1 MRHLNGRGKG
11 ESDYDYKHD
20 ILFFKTKDREYSK
33 SLELNNIILDTDN
46 EGFITGM
53 QILDASNFLQVK
65 PMILKNIKNFEFNA
79 HNEHG
84 KIEVRLTF
92 QMQIRNK
99 IVEKNPIILQET
111 PMYLPSSTLQVS
123 A

>member
-1 MRHLNGRGKG
+1 MKHLSGKG

-65 PMILKNIKNFEFNA
+65 PMILRNIKNFEFNA

-92 QMQIRNK
+92 QMRIRNK

-111 PMYLPSSTLQVS
+111 PMHLPSSTLQVS